1 MAEPRGFAQ
10 GLLTATKETAKMATT
25 IKSVEING
33 KQLSIETGRV
43 AKQAGGSVLVRYGD
57 SVVLVAATG
66 ASEGRPGTDF
76 LPLTCDY
83 RPMAA
88 AAGRIPGGYFKR
100 EGRPGPKSILVA
112 RMMDRPIRPLFPK
125 TWRAEIQVLAYVVSH
140 DQENPTDVLALT
152 GASAATCISD
162 IPFDGP
168 IAGIRVGR
176 INGEWVANPTLTQLE
191 DSDFDMI
198 IAASSEAITMVE
210 GGMEEASEEDIVAGL
225 EFGFQAA
232 QPIIELQ
239 KELVA
244 AVGKAK
250 MTVTEEED
258 ISSLVDEVRA
268 EFSSAIV
275 DAFQVEGK
283 HDRKDALKA
292 VKEAIREKFA
302 AADDASDDEKAGR
315 RKQLGEIHGK
325 LVKQLMRGRLLDE
338 GVRLDGRVPDQVRN
352 INVEVGVLPRTH
364 GSALFTRGETQALVT
379 CTLGTRMDEQRIDE
393 LDEQGWNRFMLHYNF
408 PAYSVG
414 ETRRMMGPGRREIG
428 HGALARRAVHP
439 VVPQKDYPYVVRV
452 VSDITESNGSSSMA
466 SVCGASLAMM
476 DAGVPT
482 KAPVAG
488 IAMGLIKEGER
499 YAVLSDISGDEDH
512 LGDMDFK
519 VTGTRAGVTAFQ
531 MDTKIKGVSS
541 EIMRKA
547 LSQAREGREHILGCM
562 NTVLGEA
569 RDDLSPF
576 APRIHQ
582 LEIAQSRVRDVIGPG
597 GKTIK
602 GIVEATGAQ
611 VNVDDSSGV
620 GVVTISS
627 PDSAACEAAIRMI
640 RELTQ
645 EAEVG
650 KLYLGIVKKV
660 VDFGAFVEIFANTDG
675 LVHISE
681 LAEARVN
688 KVTDIL
694 QEGDEVLVKC
704 IDVDKSG
711 KIRLSRKAALGET
724 LGEEAAHAAH

>member
-1 MAEPRGFAQ
+1 
-10 GLLTATKETAKMATT
+10 MATT

-33 KQLSIETGRV
+33 QTLSIETGRI

-66 ASEGRPGTDF
+66 AREGRAGQDF

-83 RPMAA
+83 RPMSA

-140 DQENPTDVLALT
+140 DQQNATDVLALT

-162 IPFDGP
+162 VPFDGP

-176 INGEWVANPTLTQLE
+176 INGEWVANPTTAQLE
-191 DSDFDMI
+191 KSDFDMV
-198 IAASSEAITMVE
+198 IAATRDAITMVE
-210 GGMEEASEEDIVAGL
+210 GGMSEASEDDIVAGL
-225 EFGFQAA
+225 EFAFEAA
-232 QPIIELQ
+232 QPLITLQEELIA
-239 KELVA
+239 E
-244 AVGKAK
+244 VGKEKMVAPEAEDTSELYEQIAK
-250 MTVTEEED
+250 TYGEST
-258 ISSLVDEVRA
+258 
-268 EFSSAIV
+268 SA
-275 DAFQVEGK
+275 AFGITGK
-283 HDRKDALKA
+283 HERKDALKA
-292 VKEAIREKFA
+292 VKEQIRA
-302 AADDASDDEKAGR
+302 DLVLGDDASSDEQSSR
-315 RKQLGEIHGK
+315 RGTLGALHGK
-325 LVKQLMRGRLLDE
+325 LFKSLMRNRLLDS
-338 GVRLDGRVPDQVRN
+338 GVRLDGRAVDEVRD
-352 INVEVGVLPRTH
+352 ISVEVGVLPRTH
-364 GSALFTRGETQALVT
+364 GSALFTRGETQALVS

-393 LDEQGWNRFMLHYNF
+393 INEQGWNRFMLHYNF

-428 HGALARRAVHP
+428 HGALARRAVEP
-439 VVPQKDYPYVVRV
+439 VVPTDGYPYVVRV

-482 KAPVAG
+482 RDAVAG
-488 IAMGLIKEGER
+488 IAMGLIKEGDR
-499 YAVLSDISGDEDH
+499 FAVLSDISGDEDH

-519 VTGTRAGVTAFQ
+519 VTGTAKGVTAFQ

-547 LSQAREGREHILGCM
+547 LSQARDARTLILDKMNEVIATGRDE
-562 NTVLGEA
+562 
-569 RDDLSPF
+569 LSPY
-576 APRIHQ
+576 APRIHTI
-582 LEIAQSRVRDVIGPG
+582 EIKQSRVRDIIGPG

-602 GIVEATGAQ
+602 GIQEATGAN
-611 VNVDDSSGV
+611 VNVDDASGV

-627 PDSAACEAAIRMI
+627 PDGEACEAAIRMV

-645 EAEVG
+645 EAEIG
-650 KLYLGIVKKV
+650 KLYLGIVKKI

-681 LAEARVN
+681 MANNRVN
-688 KVTDIL
+688 SVSDIL
-694 QEGDEVLVKC
+694 QEGEEVLVKC

-711 KIRLSRKAALGET
+711 KIRLSRRAALGET
-724 LGEEAAHAAH
+724 LGGGGGEQTAQA